1 MKQLIISLFLLC
13 LIVVS
18 AKHSTSIAKIF
29 KKRFNGKTARE
40 IRSDWDDAKARAA
53 QFVSQLTLQEKVG
66 LTTGVGWENGPCLG
80 NTPPIPRLNFT
91 GLCLQD
97 SPTGVRFADYASAFP
112 AAINLAQTW
121 DIDLIFANGEAMGS
135 EHRGKGVNIDLAPM
149 ANLGRVAAGGRNWEG
164 WGADPYLA
172 GVGSA
177 QTVMGIQSTGV
188 IACAKHYIANE
199 QEHFRT
205 TSSSNMDDRTLHELY
220 AYPFLQMVL
229 AGVGSFMCSY
239 NQLNG
244 TYACENDR
252 TINQILKKE
261 FGYQS
266 FIMSDW
272 SATMSG
278 VKSVLAGLDMS
289 MPGDITF
296 NSNTSY
302 FGQNLTIAVQNGSVS
317 VARLDDMGTR
327 ILTPWYYQGQDDG
340 YPPTNLDW
348 VNPEKSG
355 KVHVAADHYK
365 LIRQIGAQ
373 SIVLLKNINK
383 ILPLPTTNFPGNGL
397 VSLALV
403 GSDAG
408 PWAKGP
414 NECEDHGCV
423 NGTLAQGWGS
433 GTSNFPYLISPL
445 EAIQELA
452 EQNQLTLA
460 FSLSDWDL
468 ATAKQLASYASV
480 AIVFSNCDSG
490 EEYITVDG
498 NMGDRNNLSLWH
510 NGDDLIQA
518 VASVNPNTIV
528 VLHTVGPVIMPW
540 ADNPNIKAIVWA
552 GLPGQESGNSL
563 VDVLFGAVNPSGKL
577 VYTIAKKE
585 NDYPAQVIYKANGA
599 ITPITYNEGLFID
612 YRWFDAKGIIPQY
625 EFGFGLSYTTF
636 SYYGL
641 TVQKYPG
648 LKPGPVNVTDDF
660 VGLEV
665 TFTIQNNGT
674 VDGAEIAQIY
684 LSYPQSAGEPPKVLR
699 GFSKYP
705 IAAGQSIPATFYLTE
720 YDLSIWNTA
729 NQVWN
734 ILAGS
739 FQIQVGSSSRDI
751 RLTSPF
757 TV

>member
-1 MKQLIISLFLLC
+1 MKRVLSLLLLV
-13 LIVVS
+13 LIVVNAVPF
-18 AKHSTSIAKIF
+18 AKVS
-29 KKRFNGKTARE
+29 KKRFQGRTARE
-40 IRSDWDDAKARAA
+40 IRSDWDDAKIRAA
-53 QFVSQLTLQEKVG
+53 QFVSQLTLQEKVS

-80 NTPPIPRLNFT
+80 NTPPIPRMNFS

-97 SPTGVRFADYASAFP
+97 SPTGVRFADFASAFP

-121 DIDLIFANGEAMGS
+121 DRDIIFANGEAMGS

-164 WGADPYLA
+164 WGADPYLT
-172 GVGSA
+172 GEGSA
-177 QTVMGIQSTGV
+177 QTVLGIQSTGV

-205 TSSSNMDDRTLHELY
+205 SSSSNMDDRTLHELY

-252 TINQILKKE
+252 TLNQILKKE

-266 FIMSDW
+266 FVMSDW

-278 VKSVLAGLDMS
+278 VKSVLAGLDMT
-289 MPGDITF
+289 MPGDIAF
-296 NSNTSY
+296 NSNNSY

-317 VARLDDMGTR
+317 QARLDDMGTR
-327 ILTPWYYQGQDDG
+327 ILTPWYFLGQDEG
-340 YPPTNLDW
+340 YPATNLDW
-348 VNPEKSG
+348 VHPEKSG
-355 KVHVAADHYK
+355 KVHVGADHYK

-373 SIVLLKNINK
+373 SIVLLKNNNR
-383 ILPLPTTNFPGNGL
+383 ILPLSSKITGDGL
-397 VSLALV
+397 TSLGV
-403 GSDAG
+403 IGSDAG
-408 PWAKGP
+408 PWTKGP
-414 NECEDHGCV
+414 NECEDHGCD

-433 GTSNFPYLISPL
+433 GTSTFPYLITPL
-445 EAIQELA
+445 AALQEAA
-452 EQNQLTLA
+452 EVNGLSLSFT
-460 FSLSDWDL
+460 LSDWDI
-468 ATAKQLASYASV
+468 ATAKDVASKADV

-490 EEYITVDG
+490 EGYITVDG
-498 NMGDRNNLSLWH
+498 NEGDRNNLTLWH
-510 NGDDLIQA
+510 NGDVLIQA

-540 ADNPNIKAIVWA
+540 ADNPNIKAIVYA
-552 GLPGQESGNSL
+552 GLPGQESGNGL
-563 VDVLFGAVNPSGKL
+563 VDVLFGAVNPGGKL
-577 VYTIAKKE
+577 VYTIAKKAS
-585 NDYPAQVIYKANGA
+585 DYPAAVVYKE
-599 ITPITYNEGLFID
+599 TPPITQIPYNEGLFID
-612 YRWFDAKGIIPQY
+612 YRWFDAKSIVPQY

-636 SYYGL
+636 AYYGL
-641 TVQKYPG
+641 TVTKYPG

-674 VDGAEIAQIY
+674 VDGAEVAQIY
-684 LSYPQSAGEPPKVLR
+684 LSYPQNLGEPPKVLR
-699 GFSKYP
+699 GFDKYI
-705 IAAGQSIPATFYLTE
+705 IAAGDSTPAIFYLTE
-720 YDLSIWNTA
+720 FDLSVWNTG

-734 ILAGS
+734 IASGPY
-739 FQIQVGSSSRDI
+739 QIQVGSSSRDI
-751 RLTSPF
+751 RLSAGF
-757 TV
+757 TI